1 MILSLEGYINL
12 LMKCCGAR
20 DLLWGSAIFMLYVCV
35 LSYAQPF
42 VTPWA
47 VVYQA
52 PLSMGLLWQ
61 EDWSRLPSPSPG
73 DLPKWG
79 NDPSSLVSPA
89 LFCLVTFCDPIDH
102 RPLGFSVHG
111 NSPGKNTGV
120 DCHDLHQG
128 ILAS

>member
-61 EDWSRLPSPSPG
+61 EY
-73 DLPKWG
+73 
-79 NDPSSLVSPA
+79 
-89 LFCLVTFCDPIDH
+89 
-102 RPLGFSVHG
+102 
-111 NSPGKNTGV
+111 
-120 DCHDLHQG
+120 
-128 ILAS
+128 